1 MHSSAQARALLLAQ
15 QSRRWVWKSG
25 GGTNINRFSVF
36 FSEPQNYGGVK
47 VSPSPPS
54 NDGSSLA
61 LDGIEVGEHFLL
73 SCVPG
78 YIDRSAQ
85 AHFFMAQNHKG
96 SVFLWWLIIPF
107 EFERQNVFD
116 YLIIWRNSRLS
127 FDKIRFPFDEKMIVP
142 LHLILRIYI
151 LGQMKE

>member
-1 MHSSAQARALLLAQ
+1 MLQHAVRSSRQERPTKYVHYVVVESNYAQQCTSARATACSAEPSLGLKI
-15 QSRRWVWKSG
+15 RR

-116 YLIIWRNSRLS
+116 YLII
-127 FDKIRFPFDEKMIVP
+127 
-142 LHLILRIYI
+142 
-151 LGQMKE
+151 

>member
-1 MHSSAQARALLLAQ
+1 MHKRARYCLL
-15 QSRRWVWKSG
+15 SRTVVGFENPG
-25 GGTNINRFSVF
+25 GLILLDSLFVCLLN
-36 FSEPQNYGGVK
+36 PQITEGLK
-47 VSPSPPS
+47 SPPALPLTTAL
-54 NDGSSLA
+54 SLA

-107 EFERQNVFD
+107 EFERQIIFD
-116 YLIIWRNSRLS
+116 
-127 FDKIRFPFDEKMIVP
+127 
-142 LHLILRIYI
+142 
-151 LGQMKE
+151 